1 MWTCGMWSQAA
12 GPVATVRAPAPVPT
26 LSLTLTLLS
35 AQWVPPWSSLQ
46 VWGSQR
52 DHQPSSGAG
61 ILPSLGCTIW
71 GPPWALGLPW
81 VWGTLPG
88 HWGSPW
94 VWGTFPGHWGS
105 PWKRPRVRAVAIL
118 LFQRGGAA
126 GGWSSPRVRVPP
138 RALSLCVSPCGTGT
152 QHPAWAPRSSVL
164 GSLRAS
170 LSQGDMDRLVLQVV
184 RGGFLEEVAAEPLR
198 RKGCLPQRGR
208 RPPSSWNSLTSWGW
222 AWCCH
227 LTAHRSSFQRR
238 TWHPVVASSVVSV
251 PDQSAQ
257 PQHWGAAWRPQ
268 RGTERAQVK
277 SKRGCLRL
285 RGSRCGGGRASS

>member
-1 MWTCGMWSQAA
+1 MSRGSAVVYASQW
-12 GPVATVRAPAPVPT
+12 GFPGSSGVKNYPLPMQETRVQ
-26 LSLTLTLLS
+26 SL
-35 AQWVPPWSSLQ
+35 
-46 VWGSQR
+46 GQR
-52 DHQPSSGAG
+52 DPLEKEMATHAG
-61 ILPSLGCTIW
+61 ILAWEIPWTGELG
-71 GPPWALGLPW
+71 GLHPW

-208 RPPSSWNSLTSWGW
+208 RPPSSWNSLTS
-222 AWCCH
+222 
-227 LTAHRSSFQRR
+227 
-238 TWHPVVASSVVSV
+238 
-251 PDQSAQ
+251 
-257 PQHWGAAWRPQ
+257 
-268 RGTERAQVK
+268 
-277 SKRGCLRL
+277 
-285 RGSRCGGGRASS
+285 